1 MGDFLSALQSSS
13 LLQYA
18 LLAALLASLA
28 SGIVGSYVVVKRIA
42 FISGSIAHSVLG
54 GMGFF
59 LWLQRAKGLAWAD
72 PLWGALL
79 AAILSAL
86 IIGWIHLNYRQREDA
101 VIATIWSVGMAVGV
115 LFIAET
121 PGFNVELSSF
131 LLGNILWV
139 GRQDVISLLL
149 LDGIIVV
156 ITLLLHKKFLAICF
170 DEEQAWLQGLSV
182 KGLYLLMLVLIAI
195 STVILIQVVG
205 IILAIAMLTLPATIA
220 GLFAGRLSRIIFLAI
235 ICNAL
240 FAVMGTA
247 ISYEAD
253 WPTGATITLV
263 AAFSYLL
270 CLGFKYRSLKSS

>member
-1 MGDFLSALQSSS
+1 MGDFFSALQSSA

-149 LDGIIVV
+149 LDGIIVI
-156 ITLLLHKKFLAICF
+156 ITLLLHKKFLVICF

-182 KGLYLLMLVLIAI
+182 KSLYLLMLVLIAI

-240 FAVMGTA
+240 FALVGTA

-263 AAFSYLL
+263 AAFSYLI
-270 CLGFKYRSLKSS
+270 CLALRYRKLQSS

>member
-1 MGDFLSALQSSS
+1 MGEFFEALQSSS

-18 LLAALLASLA
+18 LLAALLASIA

-59 LWLQRAKGLAWAD
+59 LWLQRTKGLVWAD
-72 PLWGALL
+72 PLLGALL

-101 VIATIWSVGMAVGV
+101 VIATIWSVGMAIGV
-115 LFIAET
+115 LFIAQT

-139 GRQDVISLLL
+139 GQQDVLSLLL
-149 LDGIIVV
+149 LDAAIVI

-170 DEEQAWLQGLSV
+170 DEEQAWLQGLPV
-182 KGLYLLMLVLIAI
+182 KALYLLMLVLIAL

-220 GLFAGRLSRIIFLAI
+220 GIFANRLSRIIILAI
-235 ICNAL
+235 LFNAL
-240 FAVMGTA
+240 FALTGTA
-247 ISYEAD
+247 LSYEAD
-253 WPTGATITLV
+253 WPAGATITLV
-263 AAFSYLL
+263 AAFAYLV
-270 CLGFKYRSLKSS
+270 CLALKRRRLKTS

>member
-1 MGDFLSALQSSS
+1 MGEFLTALQSST

-18 LLAALLASLA
+18 LLAAILASIA

-54 GMGFF
+54 GMGLF
-59 LWLQRAKGLAWAD
+59 LWLQRTKGLTWAE

-101 VIATIWSVGMAVGV
+101 VIATIWSVGMAIGV

-139 GRQDVISLLL
+139 GKQDVLSLLV
-149 LDGIIVV
+149 LDGAIVLV
-156 ITLLLHKKFLAICF
+156 SLFLHKKLLAICF

-182 KGLYLLMLVLIAI
+182 KALYLLMLVLIAL

-220 GLFAGRLSRIIFLAI
+220 SLFAGRLSRIILLAI
-235 ICNAL
+235 AFNAL
-240 FAVMGTA
+240 FAITGTA
-247 ISYEAD
+247 LSYEAD
-253 WPTGATITLV
+253 WPAGASITLV
-263 AAFSYLL
+263 AALSYLI
-270 CLGFKYRSLKSS
+270 CLAIKKRRLKTS

>member
-1 MGDFLSALQSSS
+1 MSSFFQALQTSS

-18 LLAALLASLA
+18 LLAALLASIA

-54 GMGFF
+54 GMGLF
-59 LWLQRAKGLAWAD
+59 LWLQRTQGLAWAD

-101 VIATIWSVGMAVGV
+101 VIATIWSVGMAIGV
-115 LFIAET
+115 LFIAQT

-139 GRQDVISLLL
+139 GEQDVVSLLL
-149 LDGIIVV
+149 LDGAIV
-156 ITLLLHKKFLAICF
+156 ITCLLLHKKFLAICF
-170 DEEQAWLQGLSV
+170 DEEQALLQGLSV
-182 KGLYLLMLVLIAI
+182 KTLYLLMLVLIAL

-220 GLFAGRLSRIIFLAI
+220 SLFAGKLSKIIGLAI
-235 ICNAL
+235 IFNVF
-240 FAVMGTA
+240 FAVTGTA
-247 ISYEAD
+247 LSYEAN
-253 WPTGATITLV
+253 WPAGATITLV
-263 AAFSYLL
+263 AASCYLI
-270 CLGFKYRSLKSS
+270 CLAIRNKRLKTS